1 MCCRQQKINIALIQ
15 SGLCLIINLLCVI
28 DTGLGLCVIFR
39 EYNYFRCVEGAW
51 GVGLINL
58 RVRII
63 C

>member
-1 MCCRQQKINIALIQ
+1 MVLWATEVKYCFD
-15 SGLCLIINLLCVI
+15 SSLCLIIKLLCVI

-39 EYNYFRCVEGAW
+39 EYNFFRCVEGAW

-58 RVRII
+58 RARII